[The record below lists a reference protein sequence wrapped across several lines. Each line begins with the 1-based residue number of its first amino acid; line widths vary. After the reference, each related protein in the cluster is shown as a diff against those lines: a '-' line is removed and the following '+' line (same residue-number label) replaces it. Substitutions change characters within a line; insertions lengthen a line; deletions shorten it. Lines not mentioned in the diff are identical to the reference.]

1 MEFATKLKTGI
12 PVINLDNKPPE
23 KRKVPMFPNTMRVVI
38 AGGSGAGKTNV
49 VLTIVLHKKPLTN
62 IYLCCKTAD
71 QSKYKLLQE
80 LVDEYNKGKKK
91 RIGYYVITEI
101 KDLPPPEKVENNS
114 TIIFDDILTEDQ
126 DPIANYFLRGRHRNI
141 SCFYLTQSYT
151 KIPKKSG
158 IRENLNFLILF
169 KLDNVNLRQIF
180 YEYVSG
186 LTDYPTFKKMCDYC
200 WRDKFNFIA
209 VDLDDN
215 TFKKNFEYNLIPQK
229 V

>member
-12 PVINLDNKPPE
+12 PVINLDDKPTE
-23 KRKVPMFPNTMRVVI
+23 KRKVAMFPNTMRAVI
-38 AGGSGAGKTNV
+38 AGSSGAGKTNV
-49 VLTIVLHKKPLTN
+49 VLTIVLHKKPLTS
-62 IYLCCKTAD
+62 IYLCCKTAE
-71 QSKYKLLQE
+71 QSKYKLLGE
-80 LVDEYNKGKKK
+80 LVEGHNKGRKK
-91 RIGYYVITEI
+91 IGYHIITEI
-101 KDLPPPEKVENNS
+101 EKLPPPEKIENNS

-169 KLDNVNLRQIF
+169 KLDGVNLRQVF
-180 YEYVSG
+180 YEYISG
-186 LTDYPTFKKMCDYC
+186 MTDFVTFKKMCDFC
-200 WRDKFNFIA
+200 WKEKFNFITI
-209 VDLDDN
+209 DLDNN
-215 TFKKNFEYNLIPQK
+215 TFKKNFEYNLSEK